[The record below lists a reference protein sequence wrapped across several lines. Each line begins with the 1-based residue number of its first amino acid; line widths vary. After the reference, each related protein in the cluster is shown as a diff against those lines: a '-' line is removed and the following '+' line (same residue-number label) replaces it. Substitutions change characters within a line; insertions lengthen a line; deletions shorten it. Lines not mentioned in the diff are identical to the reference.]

1 MLIVL
6 FFLVL
11 FVVLFFQKSFE
22 LERGKYLVVGN
33 CANCWPRDIKQTVQ
47 RFDGTVILFN
57 NNKHFENLN
66 KNTVVLC
73 NSSIKKKLLGNTLTR
88 FPLVFVDAYN
98 KDPFSS
104 SLLNGVYSVLY
115 CFLRNKPVRFLKLHE
130 FDLPSASL
138 RGRPEGARPTT
149 GFMVLEKLVSTG
161 SEIYITGFDP
171 NDQSIHGP
179 NDKRHNLHIEREI
192 LNHWKSNKC
201 IIEM

>member
-6 FFLVL
+6 LFLVL
-11 FVVLFFQKSFE
+11 FVILFFQKSFE

-66 KNTVVLC
+66 KNTIVLC
-73 NSSIKKKLLGNTLTR
+73 NSANKKKLLKNTLTR

-98 KDPFSS
+98 NDPFSS
-104 SLLNGVYSVLY
+104 SLLNGMYSVLY
-115 CFLRNKPVRFLKLHE
+115 CFLRNKPVRFLKLNE
-130 FDLPSASL
+130 FDLPN
-138 RGRPEGARPTT
+138 RPTT
-149 GFMVLEKLVSTG
+149 GFMVIEKLVSTG
-161 SEIYITGFDP
+161 SEVYITGFDP

-179 NDKRHNLHIEREI
+179 NDKRHNLHRESEV
-192 LNHWKSNKC
+192 LNNWNNFIHK
-201 IIEM
+201 I